1 MMVRSLVLCIH
12 IFGMLVLFGGLGLEW
27 LSFRNLRRSTTHAQA
42 HPWVSVFAELPR
54 VIGIAV
60 GLILVSG
67 IHLAVRE
74 GAYDSGWVRVSFGAM
89 VLMAILG
96 GPVVRSR
103 MRAIRQADDDERDRN
118 AGALRRH
125 ASHPLL
131 RASLFVRMAI
141 GLAIIYLMVG
151 KPGLGGS
158 LLLIVVA
165 LVLGT
170 ATSLLQRRDQS
181 SALGG

>member
-1 MMVRSLVLCIH
+1 MMVRSLVLFAH

-27 LSFRNLRRSTTHAQA
+27 LSFSNLRRSTTHEQA

-54 VIGIAV
+54 VIGTAG

-67 IHLAVRE
+67 IYLAVRE
-74 GAYDSGWVRVSFGAM
+74 GAYNSGWVHVSFGAM

-103 MRAIRQADDDERDRN
+103 MRAIRQADNDERNR
-118 AGALRRH
+118 ASGTLSRH
-125 ASHPLL
+125 APHPLL
-131 RASLFVRMAI
+131 RASLRIRMVV
-141 GLAIIYLMVG
+141 GLAIIYLMIG

-158 LLLIVVA
+158 LILIAVA
-165 LVLGT
+165 LVLGI
-170 ATSLLQRRDQS
+170 AISLVQRRDQS
-181 SALGG
+181 LAVGG